1 METLRTRRPRCP
13 ARHADVGKRHRKV
26 EGARGRSLKMDWD
39 TEIQRGRERRRE
51 RQRQREIGTQR
62 RKFGEIET

>member
-1 METLRTRRPRCP
+1 
-13 ARHADVGKRHRKV
+13 
-26 EGARGRSLKMDWD
+26 MDWD

>member
-1 METLRTRRPRCP
+1 M
-13 ARHADVGKRHRKV
+13 
-26 EGARGRSLKMDWD
+26 KMDWD